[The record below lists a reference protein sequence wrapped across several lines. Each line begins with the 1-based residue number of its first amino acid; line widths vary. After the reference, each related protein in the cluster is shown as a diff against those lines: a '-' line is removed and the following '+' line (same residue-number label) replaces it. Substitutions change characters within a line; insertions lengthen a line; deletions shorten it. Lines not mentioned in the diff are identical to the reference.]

1 MKYSSKLDIL
11 RSICITNILN
21 CIIML
26 GISLTELPHMVQVR
40 PEGAEA
46 PSPGRSLKKVPV

>member
-1 MKYSSKLDIL
+1 MPYSRKLDIL

-46 PSPGRSLKKVPV
+46 LKIQE